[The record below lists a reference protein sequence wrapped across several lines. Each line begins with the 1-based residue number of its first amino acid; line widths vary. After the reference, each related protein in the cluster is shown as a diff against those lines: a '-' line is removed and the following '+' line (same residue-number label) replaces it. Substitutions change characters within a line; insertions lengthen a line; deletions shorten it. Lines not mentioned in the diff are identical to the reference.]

1 MDKLERAQ
9 IRLLLEHLGS
19 EYRAQADERQKA
31 MHADHAARG
40 TLQSGATVKSALR
53 IAEDLATDYVK
64 TIVATVADVSQDSDA
79 FSMTLTDVTIMLRDL
94 QVGVGQAVSLA
105 SGGGEGANNYSSVS
119 RETNRLFMELQ
130 QRTLRLLEIHRFSFT
145 RPSPA
150 RVVELRSPVLRQS
163 QEQPSKNKG
172 GKPLAR
178 HWDEMWATI
187 AVQFYV
193 GDLQPETQADIERAM
208 LGWFVDRDLE
218 VGETAIRERARQLW
232 RKYEKAK

>member
-1 MDKLERAQ
+1 MDKIERAQ
-9 IRLLLEHLGS
+9 IRLLLDHLGS
-19 EYRAQADERQKA
+19 EYRVKSDEQQKA

-53 IAEDLATDYVK
+53 IAEDLAIDYVK
-64 TIVATVADVSQDSDA
+64 TVVATVADVSQDLEA
-79 FSMTLTDVTIMLRDL
+79 FGMILTDVTILLRDL
-94 QVGVGQAVSLA
+94 QIGVNQAVELA
-105 SGGGEGANNYSSVS
+105 TGGGEGANNYPSVS
-119 RETNRLFMELQ
+119 RETNRLFLELQ

-150 RVVELRSPVLRQS
+150 RVVELQSSVLRPP

-187 AVQFYV
+187 AVQLYV

-208 LGWFVDRDLE
+208 SGWFVDRDLE

-232 RKYEKAK
+232 RKYEVAK